1 LLKSHQPDA
10 DFEHRLVSADGEFEF
25 YFRCSESAAREL
37 VEHLD
42 SLHERIAAALNA
54 QAGVVEALEECM
66 GFMVWETKECN
77 GKKCRDPECISCN
90 GDEYAQGYV
99 QRSKD
104 AHAKARAA
112 LAAIKGEKP

>member
-1 LLKSHQPDA
+1 MSGYYARNGIVYDGGDVNIALCLSPEDA
-10 DFEHRLVSADGEFEF
+10 Q
-25 YFRCSESAAREL
+25 
-37 VEHLD
+37 
-42 SLHERIAAALNA
+42 RIAAALNA
-54 QAGVVEALEECM
+54 AGVVEALEDCM

-90 GDEYAQGYV
+90 GDEYAEGYV

-112 LAAIKGEKP
+112 LAAVKGVDRG